1 MGRRSARWRL
11 LGAIGTAVLFAG
23 AGGGLLLAAERPGAT
38 IPEATR
44 GEGMT
49 VEEEIPL
56 KAAPSVPEGPAYSGG
71 VEIAT
76 PESGAK
82 LRGTAVVKVD
92 WENRMGYVIFRIDD
106 RFAYATT
113 PPFEMRWDTS
123 SAVDGPHVVAVDAY
137 DGSARYA
144 GSASIGVI
152 VENTIST
159 PPEGVLLA
167 VKFDE
172 HDMMQRLVS
181 ARGELSALRSDEAL
195 PTGFDVLEGELRGSL
210 SVSVMDAF
218 YEGMSALVRSSLRNA
233 ALVTGGTSASPPDV
247 GRYVMLQVSR
257 NGLAVPEASAS
268 SKPRLGL
275 AEISLA
281 LRDFPVLPGDTWRSP
296 IGVVCDLYSRRAVYV
311 QGRHVFEG
319 LRWYRGHE
327 CAVISSSYSIPELPL
342 YSQAVRET
350 ASAVGASATGMRVEL
365 TGARGGRGMG
375 GGRGGRG
382 GMRGGRGGEMRG
394 GGGRGGRQ
402 GGAGTTGAAAR
413 PQASTDLLS
422 ARLVDLQ
429 GTRRTYL
436 TRQSGRILH
445 TEDTILGQVE
455 FRAAAQRVAALA
467 DGPFA
472 VELTGARGG
481 RGMRGGGMR
490 GERGGMRGGGMRG
503 GGMRGG
509 GARGGA
515 GAAGRRAAGGRA
527 AGAQR
532 PGAAAA
538 GIIPPR
544 LDYGF
549 RLTTDLI
556 VN

>member
-11 LGAIGTAVLFAG
+11 LGAIGMAALFAG
-23 AGGGLLLAAERPGAT
+23 AGGGLLSAAERPGAT

-44 GEGMT
+44 GE
-49 VEEEIPL
+49 VEAAEEAPAAA
-56 KAAPSVPEGPAYSGG
+56 AAPAFPEEPAYSGG
-71 VEIAT
+71 IEIAT
-76 PESGAK
+76 PEPGAK
-82 LRGTAVVKVD
+82 LRGTARVKVD
-92 WENRMGYVIFRIDD
+92 WENPLGYLIFRIDD

-113 PPFEMRWDTS
+113 PPFEMKWDTS
-123 SAVDGPHVVAVDAY
+123 SAADGPHVVAVDAY
-137 DGSARYA
+137 DASARYA
-144 GSASIGVI
+144 GGASIGVT

-159 PPEGVLLA
+159 PAEGVLLA

-172 HDMMQRLVS
+172 HDMMERTVS
-181 ARGELSALRSDEAL
+181 ARGELGALRSDEAL
-195 PTGFDVLEGELRGSL
+195 PAGFDVLEGELRADL

-218 YEGMSALVRSSLRNA
+218 YEGMSALVRSRLRTA
-233 ALVTGGTSASPPDV
+233 ALVTEGTSQSAPDV

-257 NGLAVPEASAS
+257 NGLAVPEASAA

-296 IGVVCDLYSRRAVYV
+296 IGVVCDLYTRRGVYV

-342 YSQAVRET
+342 YAQAARET
-350 ASAVGASATGMRVEL
+350 ASAVGGSATGMRVKL
-365 TGARGGRGMG
+365 TGARGMRGGMG
-375 GGRGGRG
+375 GG
-382 GMRGGRGGEMRG
+382 GMRGGMGGGGMRG
-394 GGGRGGRQ
+394 GGAGGGRQ
-402 GGAGTTGAAAR
+402 GRAGTAGATAR
-413 PQASTDLLS
+413 PGAPTEILS

-472 VELTGARGG
+472 VELTGARG
-481 RGMRGGGMR
+481 M
-490 GERGGMRGGGMRG
+490 RGGMRGGGGMGG

-509 GARGGA
+509 QARGGA
-515 GAAGRRAAGGRA
+515 GGAQRGGAGGRA

-532 PGAAAA
+532 PGAAAG

-556 VN
+556 VD